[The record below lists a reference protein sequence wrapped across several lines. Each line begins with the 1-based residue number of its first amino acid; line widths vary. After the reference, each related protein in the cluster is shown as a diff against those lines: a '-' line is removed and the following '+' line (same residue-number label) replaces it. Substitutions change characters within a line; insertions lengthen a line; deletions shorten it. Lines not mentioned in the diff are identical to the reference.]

1 MSLKIYE
8 ELEQGTDEW
17 LEARRGIVTA
27 SVIGQ
32 LITPST
38 LKVAKNATSRS
49 KIAELAAERITG
61 RVEET
66 PISWQM
72 ERGNEEE
79 HRARELYEQHYGPVE
94 QVGFMVRDVDGI
106 PLGFSPDGLCGDD
119 GFVEFKS
126 RSPKIHVQHVIS
138 GKVPPEN
145 MAQVMTGLYV
155 TGRSWCDYTSFSNG
169 MAMWRTRVFP
179 DSQWFT
185 AIEEALHHAES
196 AILQVISDYEESVV
210 GAPVAEY
217 IDPFEEVELQ
227 L

>member
-1 MSLKIYE
+1 MSLQVYKD
-8 ELEQGTDEW
+8 LPQGSNEW
-17 LEARRGIVTA
+17 LLARRGIVTA

-61 RVEET
+61 RVEDT

-79 HRARELYEQHYGPVE
+79 GRARELYEQHYGPLE

-106 PLGFSPDGLCGDD
+106 PLGFSPDGLFSDD

-138 GKVPPEN
+138 SQVPPEN

-155 TGRSWCDYTSFSNG
+155 TGRRWCDYTSFSNG

-217 IDPFEEVELQ
+217 IEPFEDMEIQ
-227 L
+227 I

>member
-1 MSLKIYE
+1 MTLTVYE
-8 ELEQGTDEW
+8 QLEQGSDEW

-38 LKVAKNATSRS
+38 VKPANNATSRS
-49 KIAELAAERITG
+49 KLYELAAERITG

-66 PISWQM
+66 PTTWQM

-79 HRARELYEQHYGPVE
+79 ERARDLYEQHYGPIE
-94 QVGFMVRDVDGI
+94 QVGFIVREVNGMKI
-106 PLGFSPDGLCGDD
+106 GFSPDGLVSDD
-119 GFVEFKS
+119 GVVEFKS

-138 GKVPPEN
+138 GQVPPEN

-155 TGRSWCDYTSFSNG
+155 TSRDWCDYTSFSNG
-169 MAMWRTRVFP
+169 MAMWKIRVYP
-179 DSQWFT
+179 DKKWFA
-185 AIEEALHHAES
+185 AIREAWFRAEERIQE
-196 AILQVISDYEESVV
+196 IISHYEE
-210 GAPVAEY
+210 GTLGLPVAEY

>member
-8 ELEQGTDEW
+8 ELEQGTPEW
-17 LEARRGIVTA
+17 HEARRGIVTA

-38 LKVAKNATSRS
+38 LKVANNQTSRS
-49 KIAELAAERITG
+49 RLYELAAERITG

-66 PISWQM
+66 PTTWQM
-72 ERGNEEE
+72 ARGNEEE
-79 HRARELYEQHYGPVE
+79 ERARDLYEQHYGPVE
-94 QVGFMVRDVDGI
+94 QVGFMVREVDGI

-126 RSPKIHVQHVIS
+126 RSPKIHVQHVVS
-138 GKVPPEN
+138 GQVPPEN

-155 TGRSWCDYTSFSNG
+155 TGRSWCEYTSFSNG

-185 AIEEALHHAES
+185 AIEEALHHAEL
-196 AILQVISDYEESVV
+196 AILKIIAEYEESVV

-217 IDPFEEVELQ
+217 IEPFEEPEL
-227 L
+227 LL

>member
-61 RVEET
+61 RVEDT

-79 HRARELYEQHYGPVE
+79 DRARELYEQHYGPLE
-94 QVGFMVRDVDGI
+94 QVGFMVREVDGI
-106 PLGFSPDGLCGDD
+106 PLGFSPDGLSGDD
-119 GFVEFKS
+119 GVVEFKS

-155 TGRSWCDYTSFSNG
+155 TRRSWCDYTSFSNG

-196 AILQVISDYEESVV
+196 AILQVISDYENSVV

-217 IDPFEEVELQ
+217 IEPFEDMEIQV
-227 L
+227 